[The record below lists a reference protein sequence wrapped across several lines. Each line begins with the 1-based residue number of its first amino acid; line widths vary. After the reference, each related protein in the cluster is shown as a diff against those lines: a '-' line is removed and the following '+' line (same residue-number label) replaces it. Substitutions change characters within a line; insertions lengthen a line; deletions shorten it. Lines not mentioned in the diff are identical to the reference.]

1 MKVILDSNL
10 HISKVLEPPL
20 ELNFE
25 GKAITLK
32 GILESLAN
40 RCASIEFLTKDG
52 EYGRDVDEMYINDKN
67 YLYLQQG
74 LQACLKEGD
83 RVRVE
88 INMEQLG
95 GG

>member
-10 HISKVLEPPL
+10 RINRVLEPPV

-25 GKAITLK
+25 GEPITLK
-32 GILESLAN
+32 NILESLAN
-40 RCASIEFLTKDG
+40 MCTSIEFLTKEG
-52 EYGRDVDEMYINDKN
+52 EYGRDVDAMFINDKN
-67 YLYLQQG
+67 YLTLQQG
-74 LQACLKEGD
+74 LQVCLKDGD

-88 INMEQLG
+88 ICMEHLG